1 MSKEKKTRNLSKH
14 SSLLKPLV
22 SRSRSKPTKADT
34 NPNETSNTD
43 ESLANDV
50 NATKALPNI
59 NLEENEPYSMMSDA
73 SDASDASD
81 LNNRSVSD
89 TNRND
94 AEKAK
99 ASNTSSS
106 VNSSKSNH
114 LGESKTMAKKKTS
127 ALTTP
132 LVENNT
138 EESSTKATT
147 MLSPINS
154 NAEEDAV
161 FFSSGQSNGQST
173 SLDIQYNKALLE
185 EFSQIF
191 LRRVEERY
199 TKRLSPD
206 QLRKNI
212 SEMLSFISQRKN
224 GEIKIRSI
232 AMNKAGL
239 DPNEELIGLETC
251 MEDQPFI
258 VDTIKL
264 AFSELGLSIAYA
276 VTLLVPAQRD
286 SNGTLLSVNP
296 DTNTPIES
304 VTRFLLQRVK
314 SSQTRQFIVTDLHN
328 RLSLARATTGAF
340 LRLKKLGREII
351 NEYHYLGQVYSNQ
364 KHLFQQ
370 VSDFLNWLLDDH
382 FVFFGASSYQPNLIV
397 SNNLGS
403 AYALTESGNSSVAV
417 AEKFFTPKQFNRDR
431 FGESDL
437 IKFYKTDLDSKV
449 HRAGKILNV
458 MFRRFDDTGNALG
471 GVVFHGL
478 LTQKAISSTAGDIPM
493 FASRLDTLFDL
504 EEVGP
509 ENHRYRAMRK
519 AFDAIPVEFLLET
532 SPSGLKDLVTAAI
545 KAESTGEAVAQV
557 VFNPDAESVSA
568 FMLITQDVFTDN
580 LRETLQSAL
589 SQGTQAEYSDR
600 RVTAGFGRLIGL
612 YFYLAGCKRFDL
624 SVEELESQLL
634 SLCTPWLE
642 QLGHALRVRYDLDTA
657 KQLQQYFGPAFPDS
671 YQRSTTPEHAVRD
684 VALLEMALNTDE
696 IRFDIFQ
703 EPEDIAENHARL
715 RLYYKISSKG
725 ELFLSD
731 ILPILDNFGFRV
743 VDQEGILLDFE
754 DSTRMQMDTF
764 RFALE
769 SNYEQL
775 YDRKLLLVNAL
786 RAVFREDVKSGRL
799 NRLTPSAGL
808 TWEEVDMLRAYVGYA
823 LQICPTLAREA
834 VNRVLRIKTD
844 IVRILVDLFNAKFLP
859 DETRNLSG
867 ASSGRVA
874 RMQQIKDRLNAKL
887 NAIQDATEDRVFR
900 TLANLIDSTVRT
912 NFFRTDRKSHYISFK
927 INCANLDSVPE
938 PRPKFE
944 IFVHASTVEGVHLRG
959 GKIARGGLRWSDRID
974 DYRTEV
980 FGLMRTQMVK
990 NVLIVPVGA
999 KGGFILKKEKPG
1011 MDRRAFADKMYET
1024 FIRGLLDVTDNI
1036 IEGRTVAPPQVVC
1049 FDEPDPYLVVAADKG
1064 TAHLSD
1070 TANRIAQEYGFW
1082 LGDAFASG
1090 GSVGYDHKIYAITAR
1105 GAWACARHHFS
1116 FLGIDPEKDVITAVG
1131 VGDMSGD
1138 VFGNGL
1144 LLSRTIKLLGA
1155 FDHRHVFLDPNPDP
1169 ETSFLERSRLFELPR
1184 SSWADYSTKVLSK
1197 GGGVFSRTDK
1207 EIVLSEE
1214 CKAMLGVTE
1223 SALPPEAVIR
1233 KLLTL
1238 KVDMLWNGGIGTY
1251 FKASD
1256 EEHAAVGD
1264 RINDALRVNACDV
1277 KAKVIAEGGNLG
1289 ATQKARIEY
1298 ARFGG
1303 RINTDAIDN
1312 SGGVDLSDHEVNLK
1326 ILLAPLVAQ
1335 GSLSM
1340 NERMAL
1346 IKEVAHDMC
1355 TKVVDNNNAHAL
1367 LLSLDQMRS
1376 KQDPHAFMRV
1386 ANFLAEQNAGI
1397 PEQEQFPNTSTLLSR
1412 GPQNG
1417 LYRPELAK
1425 LVAYIKMFVFDE
1437 LLKADPLR
1445 FPDNESLLR
1454 SYFPDLISKKY
1465 YDAIEKHLLLKEL
1478 LSTLR
1483 TSEIVQYAGATFFP
1497 DLMLETNRSVSDV
1510 AVAYSLAMHSLG
1522 ARELRAQVL
1531 SQENVPAEVRYQ
1543 AIITIEESLRESTSW
1558 LLHFLPSELLWKRAA
1573 SLSKPKLKRGET
1585 AKLSGALSTI
1595 DYAAALSSLRE
1606 HLPSHAIKAWK
1617 RVENDSHKL
1626 QDLGFTQE
1634 LATNIA
1640 FTHQWPKSFP
1650 IAELGERTRR
1660 PINEVA
1666 QTYLSLGQLTQ
1677 LNALIL
1683 RIGRQPAT
1691 DIWEA
1696 LALRSLRAALVKIL
1710 FDFSAK
1716 LLSSRSNPEEL
1727 LSRYPAFLSIAADIS
1742 RAQPNPDAAVS
1753 VSALVVVSEKL
1764 RKALDSISF
1773 DSSSAFV

>member
-1 MSKEKKTRNLSKH
+1 MSKEKKTKKLDP
-14 SSLLKPLV
+14 SSLNPLV
-22 SRSRSKPTKADT
+22 SSSQATTLDDENANEKVNSNASSSASSSASSNGNNSASENN
-34 NPNETSNTD
+34 NPSNTNGD
-43 ESLANDV
+43 FIKIEKT
-50 NATKALPNI
+50 TKTLPDN
-59 NLEENEPYSMMSDA
+59 NLEKRKNPKSSARLTDA
-73 SDASDASD
+73 
-81 LNNRSVSD
+81 
-89 TNRND
+89 
-94 AEKAK
+94 AK
-99 ASNTSSS
+99 A
-106 VNSSKSNH
+106 SKSNH
-114 LGESKTMAKKKTS
+114 LGEPIKMAKTKKTS
-127 ALTTP
+127 ALTTQ
-132 LVENNT
+132 LTEKS
-138 EESSTKATT
+138 EESSSVKATT
-147 MLSPINS
+147 MLSPTYPNS
-154 NAEEDAV
+154 EEDTV
-161 FFSSGQSNGQST
+161 FFGNSPT
-173 SLDIQYNKALLE
+173 VLDTQPNKALLE
-185 EFSQIF
+185 DFSQIF

-206 QLRKNI
+206 QLRRNI
-212 SEMLSFISQRKN
+212 AEMLSFISERKA

-232 AMNKAGL
+232 FMHKAGL
-239 DPNEELIGLETC
+239 DPNEELVAVETC

-264 AFSELGLSIAYA
+264 AFVEQGLAVAYA

-286 SNGTLLSVNP
+286 ANGVLLSVNP
-296 DTNTPIES
+296 DSSVQVES

-314 SSQTRQFIVTDLHN
+314 TLQIRQFLVNDLHN
-328 RLSLARATTGAF
+328 RLSLARATTSAF

-351 NEYHYLGQVYSNQ
+351 NEYHYLGQIYSSQ

-370 VSDFLNWLLDDH
+370 VSDFLSWLLDEH
-382 FVFFGASSYQPNLIV
+382 FVFFGASFYQPKLLA
-397 SNNLGS
+397 NNSLGS
-403 AYALTESGNSSVAV
+403 AYSLVKNGNNSVTV
-417 AEKFFTPKQFNRDR
+417 AERFFSPNHFNRER
-431 FGESDL
+431 FGEGDL
-437 IKFYKTDLDSKV
+437 IKFHKSGSDSQI
-449 HRAGKILNV
+449 HRAGKILDI
-458 MFRRFDDTGNALG
+458 MFRRFDDAGNANG

-493 FASRLDTLFDL
+493 FSSRLDTLL
-504 EEVGP
+504 NSEEVGP

-532 SPSGLKDLVTAAI
+532 SPAGLKDLVTAAI
-545 KAESTGEAVAQV
+545 KAESTGEAVTQV
-557 VFNPDAESVSA
+557 VFNPDEQSVSA
-568 FMLITQDVFTDN
+568 FMLITQDVFTDS

-589 SQGTQAEYSDR
+589 SQGTQAQYSDR
-600 RVTAGFGRLIGL
+600 RVTAGYGRLIGL
-612 YFYLAGCKRFDL
+612 YFYLAGCQRLDL

-657 KQLQQYFGPAFPDS
+657 KHLQHYFGPAFPDS

-684 VALLEMALNTDE
+684 VALLEMAVNTDE

-703 EPEDIAENHARL
+703 ESEDIAENHARL

-731 ILPILDNFGFRV
+731 ILPILDNFGFRI

-754 DSTRMQMDTF
+754 DSNRMQMDTF
-764 RFALE
+764 RFVLQ
-769 SNYEQL
+769 SNFEQL
-775 YDRKLLLVNAL
+775 FDRKLLLVNAL
-786 RAVFREDVKSGRL
+786 RAVFRGDVKSGRL
-799 NRLTPSAGL
+799 NYLTPQAGL
-808 TWEEVDMLRAYVGYA
+808 NWEEVDMLRAYVGYA

-834 VNRVLRIKTD
+834 VNRVLRQKLD
-844 IVRILVDLFNAKFLP
+844 VVRALVDLFNAKFLP
-859 DETRNLSG
+859 DETRNLNG
-867 ASSGRVA
+867 ITTGRTA
-874 RMQQIKDRLNAKL
+874 RVDQVRERLNTKL
-887 NAIQDATEDRVFR
+887 NSIQDATEDRVLR
-900 TLANLIDSTVRT
+900 TVANLIESTVRT

-927 INCANLDSVPE
+927 INCANLESVPE

-999 KGGFILKKEKPG
+999 KGGFILKLEKPG
-1011 MDRRAFADKMYET
+1011 IDRRAFADKMYET

-1036 IEGRTVAPPQVVC
+1036 IEGRTVTPAQVVC

-1070 TANRIAQEYGFW
+1070 TANRIAHEYGFW

-1116 FLGIDPEKDVITAVG
+1116 FLGVDPERDVISVVG
-1131 VGDMSGD
+1131 IGDMSGD

-1144 LLSRTIKLLGA
+1144 LLSRTIRLLGA

-1169 ETSFLERSRLFELPR
+1169 ESSFEERSRLFNLPR
-1184 SSWADYSTKVLSK
+1184 SSWADYSKKVLSK

-1223 SALPPEAVIR
+1223 SALPPETVIR

-1238 KVDMLWNGGIGTY
+1238 NVDMIWNGGIGTY

-1264 RINDALRVNACDV
+1264 RINDALRVNASEV

-1289 ATQKARIEY
+1289 ATQRARIEY

-1335 GSLSM
+1335 GSLSV
-1340 NERMAL
+1340 NDRNAL

-1412 GPQNG
+1412 GSQNG

-1425 LVAYIKMFVFDE
+1425 LVAYIKMFVSDE

-1445 FPDNESLLR
+1445 FPDNEGLLH
-1454 SYFPDLISKKY
+1454 SYFPELISKKY
-1465 YDAIEKHLLLKEL
+1465 HDAIERHLLLKEL
-1478 LSTLR
+1478 LATLR
-1483 TSEIVQYAGATFFP
+1483 TSEIIQYAGATFFP

-1510 AVAYSLAMHSLG
+1510 AMAYSLAMHWLG

-1531 SQENVPAEVRYQ
+1531 AQDNVAAEVRYQ

-1558 LLHFLPSELLWKRAA
+1558 LLHFLPGELLWKRSL
-1573 SLSKPKLKRGET
+1573 SLSKSRAKKGET
-1585 AKLSGALSTI
+1585 AKLSGALSMI
-1595 DYAAALSSLRE
+1595 DYMTALASLRE

-1617 RVENDSHKL
+1617 RVENDSAKL
-1626 QDLGFTQE
+1626 QDLGFSQD
-1634 LATNIA
+1634 LAINIA
-1640 FTHQWPKSFP
+1640 FTHQWPKAFP
-1650 IAELGERTRR
+1650 IAELGERSRR

-1683 RIGRQPAT
+1683 RIGRQPAS

-1773 DSSSAFV
+1773 DSPSSFA